1 MRALLAFPLIAL
13 LANSPALANEVETVS
28 SPTEADYAVADSLAQ
43 SILGGM
49 KLGNVDNAFDEAFN
63 RNPLVDQIRGQLPVL
78 VGQVGTTLN
87 IYGPISRCELASR
100 SHLGSMLIR
109 LTYAC
114 QHERFMTRWDFR
126 VVETANGWIVGSV
139 KFEDAE

>member
-1 MRALLAFPLIAL
+1 MRALLAIPVVAS
-13 LANSPALANEVETVS
+13 LAYAPAQANEVETVA
-28 SPTEADYAVADSLAQ
+28 SPTEADYAVADSLSR
-43 SILGGM
+43 SILRGM
-49 KLGNVDNAFDEAFN
+49 KLGNVDNAFDEAFSK
-63 RNPLVDQIRGQLPVL
+63 NPLVDQIRGQLPVL
-78 VGQVGTTLN
+78 VGQVSTTLN
-87 IYGPISRCELASR
+87 VYGPISRCELASR